1 MRVGQRQRAGARPWR
16 LSSEIGDHAIRV
28 AVARHRRFALR
39 PHVGQ
44 ARPVRV
50 AVQEID
56 IIVERGPAAPEPG
69 PFDDVARHRI
79 VEFRDSLGREC
90 VVPRAQCDKRETER
104 IGVGARGQGLQNRQ
118 QKEANRKQRTAHPDP
133 PVRAVISQDIGRPR
147 HRNSRT
153 WQFRR
158 RGVGSAPVFAKPR
171 KTIQAM
177 FKGSMPALVTP
188 FAQGAVDFGAL
199 KSLVEWQIAEGS
211 HGLVPVGTTGE
222 SPTLTHDEHEKVI
235 EAVVATAAGRVPVIA
250 GAGSNNTVEAIRFRG
265 TRQGRGRRC
274 RAGRHALLQQ
284 ADAEGADRPFQRAE
298 RDRDPDH
305 HLQHPAPVGDRHAAR
320 HDGRACQAAQHHR
333 GQGCHRR
340 PQPRAEA
347 ADHLR
352 QGIRPAVGRG
362 RHRRRLQRAGR
373 GGVHLGH
380 GQCRAKALRRDAGG
394 DTCRRLCQGARLP
407 GPADAAS

>member
-1 MRVGQRQRAGARPWR
+1 MQIVLVQKRPVAGPQFGRRVPRHGQAGPSVGDDGACGLGVAPRHMRVGQRQRAGARPWR

-171 KTIQAM
+171 KTIQRCS
-177 FKGSMPALVTP
+177 KDRCPRSSRPSR
-188 FAQGAVDFGAL
+188 
-199 KSLVEWQIAEGS
+199 K
-211 HGLVPVGTTGE
+211 VPWI
-222 SPTLTHDEHEKVI
+222 S
-235 EAVVATAAGRVPVIA
+235 
-250 GAGSNNTVEAIRFRG
+250 
-265 TRQGRGRRC
+265 
-274 RAGRHALLQQ
+274 
-284 ADAEGADRPFQRAE
+284 
-298 RDRDPDH
+298 
-305 HLQHPAPVGDRHAAR
+305 AP
-320 HDGRACQAAQHHR
+320 
-333 GQGCHRR
+333 
-340 PQPRAEA
+340 
-347 ADHLR
+347 
-352 QGIRPAVGRG
+352 
-362 RHRRRLQRAGR
+362 
-373 GGVHLGH
+373 
-380 GQCRAKALRRDAGG
+380 
-394 DTCRRLCQGARLP
+394 
-407 GPADAAS
+407 